1 MQEVPVT
8 FFARDFDFAHPDTFT
23 AVCGDG
29 SVPASLVRR
38 SLRARGAR
46 RACWPAHRLFLSHP
60 VLCERALTHRLPC
73 HQSLVLQE
81 RLSGYTDAVEC
92 HLQVEICARS
102 DSFFEA
108 LGVLTDLSH
117 GIAATRTRVAAL
129 RHHVRALDET
139 VMGAA
144 VRLAQLQRR
153 RRNVLALLAT
163 LRGVES
169 LAQSLNDLQL
179 LLEAGDFAGALD
191 VLDDARKVR
200 TAQCV
205 RTRVLGRPG
214 LAWLACP
221 NAACLHG
228 TPCFP
233 PALV

>member
-1 MQEVPVT
+1 
-8 FFARDFDFAHPDTFT
+8 
-23 AVCGDG
+23 
-29 SVPASLVRR
+29 
-38 SLRARGAR
+38 
-46 RACWPAHRLFLSHP
+46 
-60 VLCERALTHRLPC
+60 
-73 HQSLVLQE
+73 VLQE

-144 VRLAQLQRR
+144 VRLARLQRR

-200 TAQCV
+200 A
-205 RTRVLGRPG
+205 
-214 LAWLACP
+214 
-221 NAACLHG
+221 
-228 TPCFP
+228 
-233 PALV
+233 